1 MGFQEVQMTK
11 TISAINHE
19 ALLELDGFWAYEIQ
33 KYYKNYKVNSVIIAA
48 NSKFRIADIHKN
60 NKTGLDAITF
70 QDQASGE
77 YVVIYVGTQGGTD
90 IMQDAQLITAMTP
103 SQYAN
108 ALAYLKQQPNKIS
121 YVGGNSLGGGLALY
135 AGGIEGV
142 PAVTLN
148 PAPVPKH
155 MQEVNTQG
163 LSNYIIENDPLFNAV
178 NGGGLGSQ
186 IIGQKIML
194 EAGLFGSQMIKNH
207 TGFYV
212 TNKDKGKNN
221 SNEPVKVL
229 YGSNVENKL
238 MCTKRRE
245 NI

>member
-1 MGFQEVQMTK
+1 MTK

-19 ALLELDGFWAYEIQ
+19 ALLELDGFWAYKIQ
-33 KYYKNYKVNSVIIAA
+33 DNSDNYQVNSVIIAA
-48 NSKFRIADIHKN
+48 NSEFVITDIHKN

-70 QDQASGE
+70 QDTASGE

-163 LSNYIIENDPLFNAV
+163 LSNYIIETIPC
-178 NGGGLGSQ
+178 
-186 IIGQKIML
+186 
-194 EAGLFGSQMIKNH
+194 
-207 TGFYV
+207 
-212 TNKDKGKNN
+212 
-221 SNEPVKVL
+221 
-229 YGSNVENKL
+229 L
-238 MCTKRRE
+238 MRSTVVV
-245 NI
+245 